1 MIRLPPLPW
10 TNVVVDLGTLG
21 GPNSFGLA
29 INSAGNVSGVS
40 YLTFADPHA
49 SGVHAFRYVDGLGM
63 IDVGTLPSGN
73 FSWGQGINSG
83 GLIVGGSFV
92 DEGGDSLPH
101 AFITSAAPILTD
113 LGTLGGDSSFAYG
126 VNAQG
131 QVTGEAAIKTGDT
144 HAFVWTSDGMRD
156 IGTLGG
162 NTSVGRSINESGPS
176 HG

>member
-1 MIRLPPLPW
+1 MAAVLS
-10 TNVVVDLGTLG
+10 TK
-21 GPNSFGLA
+21 
-29 INSAGNVSGVS
+29 
-40 YLTFADPHA
+40 
-49 SGVHAFRYVDGLGM
+49 
-63 IDVGTLPSGN
+63 VGTVC
-73 FSWGQGINSG
+73 Q
-83 GLIVGGSFV
+83 
-92 DEGGDSLPH
+92 H
-101 AFITSAAPILTD
+101 AFISSAAPILTD

-126 VNAQG
+126 VNDQG